1 MKKVKYLL
9 FCLLLFTGCVKL
21 DVNMSIG
28 KDKSMNLE
36 VIEAF
41 DKSLIT
47 TDTFNSLNLD
57 ELKKEKFKIED
68 YSDDK
73 YQGYKISKKINNID
87 DISTTKDITSSID
100 ISKNQD
106 KIFKIKKGFLKN
118 KYTYNAKQQ
127 NISDLQNSSSNSS
140 EELTVS
146 ETLEETLTAEGIQHD
161 LSNYQENNNK
171 VNIYLFRGNGCS
183 HCKEL
188 LQYISNSLIKELG
201 DKFNL
206 VSYEVWENEANGNFM
221 KQVSK
226 QLGEETD
233 SVPYLVIGKKVFNGY
248 SQEKNEEIKSAINE
262 LYNSEEKYDAI
273 IQTASIN
280 DTEVSET
287 DITSDLISNYMNNLN
302 GMDLKMVVN
311 LPYKVISSN
320 ATNVENNGKK
330 LTWDLMQMQN
340 SNVNF
345 EFEIYNIQNIIIVG
359 IGGLLLIIIVIIVLL
374 KSKKKSKKNITKADE
389 REKKQTSAK
398 PLLKPVDNPKYINQV
413 NPKQNQ

>member
-21 DVNMSIG
+21 DVTMTVG

-47 TDTFNSLNLD
+47 NDTFNSLNLD
-57 ELKKEKFKIED
+57 ELKKQKYKIED

-73 YQGYKISKKINNID
+73 YQGYKISKKIENID
-87 DISTTKDITSSID
+87 DISTTKDITSSMD

-106 KIFKIKKGFLKN
+106 KMFKIKKGFFKN
-118 KYTYNAKQQ
+118 KYTYNAKPQ
-127 NISDLQNSSSNSS
+127 NLDNLQNSSSESS
-140 EELTVS
+140 EEPTVS

-161 LSNYQENNNK
+161 LSNYKEKDDK
-171 VNIYLFRGNGCS
+171 VNIYLFRGKGCS

-201 DKFNL
+201 DKINL
-206 VSYEVWENEANGNFM
+206 VSYEVWENEANENLM
-221 KQVSK
+221 KQISK
-226 QLGEETD
+226 QLGKETE
-233 SVPYLVIGKKVFNGY
+233 SVPYLVIGKTAFTGF
-248 SQEKNEEIKSAINE
+248 SQEMTDEIKTAINE
-262 LYNSEEKYDAI
+262 LYSSEEKYDAI
-273 IQTASIN
+273 SQVKSNN
-280 DTEVSET
+280 DAALSET
-287 DITSDLISNYMNNLN
+287 DITSSTSNYMNYLN

-320 ATNVENNGKK
+320 ATNVEDNGKK
-330 LTWDLMQMQN
+330 LTWNLMQIQN

-345 EFEIYNIQNIIIVG
+345 EFELYNIQNIIIVG

-374 KSKKKSKKNITKADE
+374 KSKKKTNKNGTKDNQ
-389 REKKQTSAK
+389 EKG
-398 PLLKPVDNPKYINQV
+398 KPVQSSFKLVENPKYINQV
-413 NPKQNQ
+413 NTEQNQ